1 MVTVVDPG
9 PEGHTS
15 FFVALTPTRE
25 DWPADLTSSEAE
37 ALSGHAALLE
47 AYCAKGLC
55 VVAGPCLDAQLGI
68 AVWDG
73 ITLEALVQ
81 HLEGEDPMVVSGYF
95 DASVRAMRVS
105 FER

>member
-1 MVTVVDPG
+1 MITVVDPG
-9 PEGHTS
+9 PPGHTS
-15 FFVALTPTRE
+15 YYVALTPTRP
-25 DWPADLTSSEAE
+25 DWPADLTSAEAD

-47 AYCAKGLC
+47 ASCAKGLC

-73 ITLEALVQ
+73 VTLEELVQ
-81 HLEGEDPMVVSGYF
+81 HLEGEDPMVVAGYF